1 MEDKIKR
8 LLSGFKNGKLIVAL
22 GIAGI
27 LLIFISS
34 LFSPADKEE
43 TQKTEAE
50 VGSVAEYKEE
60 LQRDIEAVVKKIT
73 GSKNVKVVITLDTG
87 FTYNYA
93 DEVRENTSNRQG
105 ENTTDTS
112 TDSQNSFII
121 VKDSSGN
128 ERALVVNE
136 NLPQIRGVAVVYD
149 GYETEAKNEK
159 IKNALM
165 ATLSVT
171 SKRIYISGEG
181 GNIN

>member
-1 MEDKIKR
+1 MEDKIKGI
-8 LLSGFKNGKLIVAL
+8 LSFLKNGRLIVIL
-22 GIAGI
+22 GLAGI

-34 LFSPADKEE
+34 MFSSTKKEDSPKE
-43 TQKTEAE
+43 QTQ
-50 VGSVAEYKEE
+50 VNSIAEYKEE
-60 LQRDIEAVVKKIT
+60 LQSDIETVVKKIT

-112 TDSQNSFII
+112 TDSQNSLII

-128 ERALVVNE
+128 EKALLINE
-136 NLPQIRGVAVVYD
+136 NLPQIRGVAVVYE
-149 GYETEAKNEK
+149 GYDSEAKNEK

-165 ATLSVT
+165 ATLSIT

-181 GNIN
+181 GN

>member
-1 MEDKIKR
+1 MEGKLKKF
-8 LLSGFKNGKLIVAL
+8 LSGLKSGKLIVIL

-34 LFSPADKEE
+34 MFSAEDKKESPKA
-43 TQKTEAE
+43 QAE
-50 VGSVAEYKEE
+50 VGSIAEYKEE

-112 TDSQNSFII
+112 TDSQNSFTI

-128 ERALVVNE
+128 EKALVENE

-181 GNIN
+181 GNSN